1 MSSLPAATAYLMFA
15 LLMIILS
22 SQVTISLNIGAWN
35 SKRLS
40 ENVQPNMEVK
50 NVLKAG
56 ENYKI
61 LRVFIIKRDMLSHT
75 VFTNKK

>member
-1 MSSLPAATAYLMFA
+1 MSSRLAATAFLLFA
-15 LLMIILS
+15 LLLIILS

-40 ENVQPNMEVK
+40 EMSSPNMEVK

-56 ENYKI
+56 ENYEI
-61 LRVFIIKRDMLSHT
+61 LRVFIIK
-75 VFTNKK
+75 